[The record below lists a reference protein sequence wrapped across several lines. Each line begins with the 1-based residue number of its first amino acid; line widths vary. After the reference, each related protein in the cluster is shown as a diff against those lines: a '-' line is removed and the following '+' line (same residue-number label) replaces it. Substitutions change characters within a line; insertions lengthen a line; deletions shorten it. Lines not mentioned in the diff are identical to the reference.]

1 MKKKAILRDQD
12 PLPDPVVGHILGLQE
27 YLNPAFHTVQMGN
40 GALFVTGRLK
50 RGIRKAGGGDEE
62 GKGKLVV
69 FCNHL
74 ILTNL
79 IRAKK
84 KDCAKFNTIFDNKT
98 IRVLKMS

>member
-1 MKKKAILRDQD
+1 MKRRREKKAILRDQD
-12 PLPDPVVGHILGLQE
+12 PLPDPVVGHIKGFKS
-27 YLNPAFHTVQMGN
+27 NPAFHTVQMGN

-84 KDCAKFNTIFDNKT
+84 KIARNLIPFSPTKQ
-98 IRVLKMS
+98 

>member
-1 MKKKAILRDQD
+1 
-12 PLPDPVVGHILGLQE
+12 
-27 YLNPAFHTVQMGN
+27 MGN

-84 KDCAKFNTIFDNKT
+84 KRLREISYHFRQQNNKSFKN
-98 IRVLKMS
+98 VPSPGVV

>member
-1 MKKKAILRDQD
+1 M
-12 PLPDPVVGHILGLQE
+12 E
-27 YLNPAFHTVQMGN
+27 N

-69 FCNHL
+69 FCSHL

-79 IRAKK
+79 KRAKK